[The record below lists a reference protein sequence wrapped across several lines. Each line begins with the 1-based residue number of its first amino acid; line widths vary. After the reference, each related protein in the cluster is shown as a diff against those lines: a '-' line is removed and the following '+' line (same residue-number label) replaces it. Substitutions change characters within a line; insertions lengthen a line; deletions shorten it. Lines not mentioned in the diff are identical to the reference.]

1 MKKRDFFVV
10 MEIKKCYNTTK
21 RKFKFRFRFEIKTTL
36 KQYSIIIII
45 TSKLQE
51 YVVFIYFKN
60 IFEQIYLTV
69 KLF

>member
-36 KQYSIIIII
+36 KSYSIIIII
-45 TSKLQE
+45 ATKLQE
-51 YVVFIYFKN
+51 YVVFICFRKYF
-60 IFEQIYLTV
+60 
-69 KLF
+69 